1 MNTIFYPIT
10 TTIINACSKNKYEVQ
25 TIFAKRSISVRHP
38 ISFSCCLIEPTEN
51 SEDIYELIGRINE
64 WFQRGFWK
72 TKKDNSWTIHKL
84 EKILAGE
91 ILWFCI
97 ICWLI
102 KFLVLKDHNWMWNL
116 PEENSK
122 NKTTFSNNERSVFD
136 ELIPTNKG

>member
-38 ISFSCCLIEPTEN
+38 ISFTLFDRTNRKFRRYLRTYRKNKQMVLVQFS
-51 SEDIYELIGRINE
+51 
-64 WFQRGFWK
+64 K
-72 TKKDNSWTIHKL
+72 TKKDNSWRIHKL

-91 ILWFCI
+91 ILWFWI
-97 ICWLI
+97 NCWII

-136 ELIPTNKG
+136 EVIPTNKG